1 VRASERNSLLQL
13 DLVCADR
20 LGDGCDVAEVVG
32 VVDLDS
38 LRVEVIGKLLEPF
51 RSPLDLIVCVPPDGH
66 LFTRETGGTSA
77 GAPSHTVAGQARL

>member
-1 VRASERNSLLQL
+1 VRASDRNSLLQL

-66 LFTRETGGTSA
+66 LFTR
-77 GAPSHTVAGQARL
+77 